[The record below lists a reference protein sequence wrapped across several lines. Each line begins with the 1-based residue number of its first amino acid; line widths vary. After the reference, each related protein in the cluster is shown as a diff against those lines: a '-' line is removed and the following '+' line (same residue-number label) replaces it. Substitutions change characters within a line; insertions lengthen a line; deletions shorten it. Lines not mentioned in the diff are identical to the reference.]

1 MNEVYIVAGK
11 RSPIAKLSGGL
22 ADLNAADIGAQV
34 IAHLLQELEL
44 DPTHIDE
51 VIIGQVL
58 TGGAG
63 QNPARQAALLAGL
76 APNVS
81 AFTVNKVCGGGQ
93 KSIHLAAQAIK
104 AGDANLIIAGGQ
116 DSMSNA
122 PQLIMSN
129 QIAAKQRPLKIQD
142 SMIIDGL
149 WDAFHNRH
157 MGDTVEHLITR
168 WQISREEQDR
178 FAHHSQLKADNA
190 IRSNRFDA
198 ELTPIKLPSKQGDIY
213 FSKDEHPYLSSLEKL
228 ARLKPAFCET
238 GTITVGN
245 ASGLNDGAAAVLV
258 ASEQALLA
266 ANLNPIV
273 RIASYASFALE
284 PMDMGLG
291 PIGATQK
298 ALRLAGWNIGQIELA
313 EINEAFAGQSII
325 VLRELGIDPEIV
337 NVNGGAIALGHPLAG
352 SGCRIVVSLLHEM
365 QRRSAKKGVATLCI
379 GGGMGVA
386 ICLERC

>member
-1 MNEVYIVAGK
+1 MKEVYIVAGK

-22 ADLNAADIGAQV
+22 ASMNAAEIGAQV
-34 IAHLLQELEL
+34 IAHLIRDVDL
-44 DPTHIDE
+44 DPTLLDE

-63 QNPARQAALLAGL
+63 QNPARQATLLAGL
-76 APNVS
+76 PSNTC
-81 AFTVNKVCGGGQ
+81 AFTVNKVCGAGQ

-122 PQLIMSN
+122 PQLILTN
-129 QIAAKQRPLKIQD
+129 QIAARQRPLTVQD
-142 SMIIDGL
+142 SMITDGL
-149 WDAFHNRH
+149 WDAFHNIH
-157 MGDTVEHLITR
+157 MGETVEHIITR
-168 WQISREEQDR
+168 WKISREEQDQ
-178 FAHHSQLKADNA
+178 FAHQSQIKANNA
-190 IRSNRFDA
+190 LLSNRFDS
-198 ELTPIKLPSKQGDIY
+198 ELTSIRLPSKREEAY
-213 FSKDEHPYLSSLEKL
+213 FTKDEHPYLSSLEKL
-228 ARLKPAFCET
+228 AKLKPAFSET

-258 ASEQALLA
+258 ASKHALLEA
-266 ANLNPIV
+266 KLDPIV
-273 RIASYASFALE
+273 RIASYSSFALS

-291 PIGATQK
+291 PIGASKK
-298 ALRLAGWNIGQIELA
+298 ALKLAGWNIQQIELA

-325 VLRELGIDPEIV
+325 VLRELGIAEEIV

-365 QRRSAKKGVATLCI
+365 QRRSAKKGLATLCI

-386 ICLERC
+386 ICLELC